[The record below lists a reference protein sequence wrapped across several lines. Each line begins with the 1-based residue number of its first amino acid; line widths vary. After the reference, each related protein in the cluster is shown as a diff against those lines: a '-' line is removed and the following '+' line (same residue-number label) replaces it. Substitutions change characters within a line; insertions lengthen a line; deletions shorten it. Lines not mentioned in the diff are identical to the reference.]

1 MRPPDPAAAGPRK
14 QNPLGWHDPGP
25 ALRFH
30 APDPPPGHPPQ
41 IQIPTQTQKTQT
53 QKTQTMKTRT
63 MTLILLLMT
72 VPWTVTQGQQPGQ
85 IPDTRIRVHVWS
97 FQDDPPTAVLCSR
110 LRDRIE
116 GTFRY
121 TVVRSKEE
129 CDLHIIVCM
138 SAYSDKREYRVWTI
152 LYTTPEDKLL
162 SYQGLG
168 IDSFDEID
176 IIALRIVDGI
186 DKI

>member
-1 MRPPDPAAAGPRK
+1 
-14 QNPLGWHDPGP
+14 
-25 ALRFH
+25 
-30 APDPPPGHPPQ
+30 
-41 IQIPTQTQKTQT
+41 
-53 QKTQTMKTRT
+53 MKTRT
-63 MTLILLLMT
+63 MTLILLLLA
-72 VPWTVTQGQQPGQ
+72 VPWTVTQAQQPGQ
-85 IPDTRIRVHVWS
+85 NPDTRIRVHVHS
-97 FQDDPPTAVLCSR
+97 FQDDPPTVVLCSR

-138 SAYSDKREYRVWTI
+138 SSYSEKREYRAWTI

-162 SYQGLG
+162 SYQGFG

-176 IIALRIVDGI
+176 MAALRIVASI
-186 DKI
+186 DQI